1 MECIMLRELE
11 KAEQKWGGSNKLI
24 DQWLENRRK
33 LLVHYCQIAGLPPY
47 GKAEKSLPSFDHV
60 KSFCDLLVDY
70 VSEGHFEV
78 YDQVVNACEKF
89 GATSK
94 TLAQQ
99 VLPKITP
106 TTNAALDFNDKYAE
120 AQDDQVLYQLDK
132 DLSELAHT
140 METRFELED
149 KLLEVLHN
157 QYSEH
162 AQQA

>member
-1 MECIMLRELE
+1 MLRELE

-47 GKAEKSLPSFDHV
+47 TKSEKSLPSFGNI

-78 YDQVVNACEKF
+78 YDRVVSACEKS
-89 GATSK
+89 GESCK

-99 VLPKITP
+99 VLPKITL
-106 TTNAALDFNDKYAE
+106 TTNVALDFNDKYAE
-120 AQDDQVLYQLDK
+120 AQDEQVLYQLDK
-132 DLSELAHT
+132 DLSELAQA
-140 METRFELED
+140 METRFQLED

-157 QYSEH
+157 QYSE
-162 AQQA
+162 QAPQA

>member
-1 MECIMLRELE
+1 MLRKLE

-47 GKAEKSLPSFDHV
+47 GNPNKSLPSFEHV
-60 KSFCDLLVDY
+60 QSFCDVLVDY

-78 YDQVVNACEKF
+78 YDTVANACEKF
-89 GATSK
+89 GEASK
-94 TLAQQ
+94 SLVLK

-106 TTNAALDFNDKYAE
+106 TTNAALDFNDKYSE
-120 AQDDQVLYQLDK
+120 TQDDQVLYQLDK
-132 DLSELAHT
+132 DLSELAHA

-149 KLLEVLHN
+149 ELLEILYN
-157 QYSEH
+157 KYSQP
-162 AQQA
+162 A

>member
-1 MECIMLRELE
+1 M
-11 KAEQKWGGSNKLI
+11 
-24 DQWLENRRK
+24 
-33 LLVHYCQIAGLPPY
+33 
-47 GKAEKSLPSFDHV
+47 
-60 KSFCDLLVDY
+60 
-70 VSEGHFEV
+70 
-78 YDQVVNACEKF
+78 VNACEKF
-89 GATSK
+89 GASSK

>member
-1 MECIMLRELE
+1 MLRKLE
-11 KAEQKWGGSNKLI
+11 KAERKWGGSNKLI

-47 GKAEKSLPSFDHV
+47 GKSEKSLPSLEHV

-70 VSEGHFEV
+70 VSEGHFGV
-78 YDQVVNACEKF
+78 YDQVVTACEKF
-89 GATSK
+89 GASSK

-106 TTNAALDFNDKYAE
+106 TTSAALDFNDKYAE
-120 AQDDQVLYQLDK
+120 AQDDHVLYQLDK
-132 DLSELAHT
+132 DLSDLAHT

-149 KLLEVLHN
+149 ELLEVLYNKH
-157 QYSEH
+157 SEQT
-162 AQQA
+162 QQI

>member
-24 DQWLENRRK
+24 DQWLKNRRK

-47 GKAEKSLPSFDHV
+47 GKSEKSLPSFEHV

-78 YDQVVNACEKF
+78 YDRVVNACSEY
-89 GATSK
+89 GESSK

-120 AQDDQVLYQLDK
+120 TQDDLVLYQLDK
-132 DLSELAHT
+132 DLSELAHN

-149 KLLEVLHN
+149 ELLEVLHRKH
-157 QYSEH
+157 SEH
-162 AQQA
+162 TQ

>member
-1 MECIMLRELE
+1 MLRQLE

-47 GKAEKSLPSFDHV
+47 AKAEKSLPSFD
-60 KSFCDLLVDY
+60 KIQAFCDLLVDY

-89 GATSK
+89 GPSSK
-94 TLAQQ
+94 SIAQQ

-120 AQDDQVLYQLDK
+120 AQDDQVLYQLDE

-157 QYSEH
+157 KHTES

>member
-1 MECIMLRELE
+1 M
-11 KAEQKWGGSNKLI
+11 
-24 DQWLENRRK
+24 
-33 LLVHYCQIAGLPPY
+33 
-47 GKAEKSLPSFDHV
+47 
-60 KSFCDLLVDY
+60 DY

-78 YDQVVNACEKF
+78 YDQVINACEKF
-89 GATSK
+89 GAPCK
-94 TLAQQ
+94 AAIQQ

-120 AQDDQVLYQLDK
+120 TQDDQVMYQLDK

-149 KLLEVLHN
+149 KLLEVLHSK
-157 QYSEH
+157 YSEH